1 MFALLSIVVN
11 CGLLV
16 TFGVVEK
23 LLPSVG
29 FYESIVISV
38 VIEVCMSYFKIQMS
52 KEIIYLRNIY
62 LKHIFLVFHKFL
74 KIQVP
79 DIPEWI
85 IIEKCKLENRRR
97 EALKVTLITHI
108 DK

>member
-38 VIEVCMSYFKIQMS
+38 VIEVCMSYFTIQMS
-52 KEIIYLRNIY
+52 KEIIY
-62 LKHIFLVFHKFL
+62 
-74 KIQVP
+74 
-79 DIPEWI
+79 
-85 IIEKCKLENRRR
+85 
-97 EALKVTLITHI
+97 
-108 DK
+108 